1 MKELKFGIAYDA
13 LDGQRSLADEFDDL
27 VASARLAEDLGFD
40 SIWFGET
47 HRRKPGHGHAP
58 SPLVLCAALAGVTTR
73 LQLGTA
79 ALLPPMYTPL
89 QLAEEAAVVDQLT
102 RGRLI
107 LGVASGME
115 VYLDF
120 GFDNVPFERADLRKI
135 MDESLE
141 LVRRFWSEESVDAD
155 GYFKY
160 AGAAC
165 IPQPFQDPRPPL
177 LVGGITPEALR
188 RAAKCD
194 GWVGGT
200 PYPFG
205 LVKAVRERFDDA
217 RHESGGGGRGF
228 ALIRPIVVADTDQ
241 RAVALRDDYVTP
253 LIDYYL
259 ARGAYVRS
267 DFTFARPASEADRVQ
282 ALEEIAIVGSPE
294 TCAAE
299 IVRYV
304 EEAGVDHFIFRVRF
318 PGSDRDQAQQM
329 LLAIAEDVL
338 PRVRAAVGEP
348 TAIGAA
354 TNGGTGGSA
363 GA

>member
-1 MKELKFGIAYDA
+1 VNELRFGIAYDA
-13 LDGQRSLADEFDDL
+13 LDRERSLADEFDDL
-27 VASARLAEDLGFD
+27 VATARLVEELGFD

-58 SPLVLCAALAGVTTR
+58 SPLALCAALAGVTTR
-73 LQLGTA
+73 LQVGTA

-107 LGVASGME
+107 LGVAPGME

-120 GFDNVPFERADLRKI
+120 GFENVPFERRDLRTM

-141 LVRRFWSEESVDAD
+141 LVRRFWSEERVDAD

-165 IPQPFQDPRPPL
+165 IPKPFQDPRPPL
-177 LVGGITPEALR
+177 LVGGIGPEALR
-188 RAAKCD
+188 RAAECD

-205 LVKAVRERFDDA
+205 LVKAVRKRFDDA
-217 RHESGGGGRGF
+217 RRESGGGGRGF
-228 ALIRPIVVADTDQ
+228 ALIRPIVVAETDQ

-267 DFTFARPASEADRVQ
+267 DFTFARPASEADRAE
-282 ALEEIAIVGSPE
+282 ALEEIAIVGSPDS
-294 TCAAE
+294 CAAE

-304 EEAGVDHFIFRVRF
+304 EEARVDHFIFRVRF
-318 PGSDRDQAQQM
+318 PGGDRDQAHEM
-329 LLAIAEDVL
+329 LHVIAEEVL
-338 PRVRAAVGEP
+338 PRVRATVGAP
-348 TAIGAA
+348 TPVGAA
-354 TNGGTGGSA
+354 TNGGTGGPA